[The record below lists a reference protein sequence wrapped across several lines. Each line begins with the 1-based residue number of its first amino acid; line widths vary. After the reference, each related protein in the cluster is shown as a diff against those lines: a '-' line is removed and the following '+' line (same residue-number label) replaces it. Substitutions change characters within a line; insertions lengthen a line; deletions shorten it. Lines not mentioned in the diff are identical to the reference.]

1 MEQIKINCKVSDFLE
16 LDDLQEF
23 QGELKKRTDDD
34 VEKIKKSILKYGFSF
49 PFFVWKNGEVNY
61 TLDGHGRLL
70 TLKRMRK
77 HGYDIPSLPVVFV
90 GAENEEEA
98 KNLLL
103 RLNSQYGK
111 MTKDSIL
118 DFIGDYTIDFEDLAL
133 PNGVISFGDLD
144 GEEYEMKIN
153 TPVYEITG
161 ECPEVSE
168 LVYET
173 KFDELDERI
182 DKANI
187 PDDIKR
193 FLKIAA
199 TRHFQFDYGKV
210 AEFYAHADKEVQEL
224 MEESALVIIDFDK
237 AIENGYVKMNKTLQ
251 ELVGDT
257 DDD

>member
-1 MEQIKINCKVSDFLE
+1 MGEIKINCKVSDFLE
-16 LDDLQEF
+16 LDELTEF

-34 VEKIKKSILKYGFSF
+34 VEKIKKSILEYGFSF
-49 PFFVWKNGEVNY
+49 PFFVWNNGEVNY
-61 TLDGHGRLL
+61 TLDGHGRIM

-77 HGYDIPSLPVVFV
+77 MGYDIPALPVVYV
-90 GAENEEEA
+90 GAESEEEA

-118 DFIGDYTIDFEDLAL
+118 DFIGDYEIDFEDLAL
-133 PNGVISFGDLD
+133 PNGVISF
-144 GEEYEMKIN
+144 EEIEDEPLEIK
-153 TPVYEITG
+153 TPIYEITG

-173 KFDELDERI
+173 KFDELDEKI
-182 DKANI
+182 DSADI
-187 PDDIKR
+187 PEDVKR

-199 TRHFQFDYGKV
+199 TRHFQFDYEKI

-224 MEESALVIIDFDK
+224 MEESALVIIDYKK
-237 AIENGYVKMNKTLQ
+237 AIEYGYAKFTETIK
-251 ELVGDT
+251 EIRDSEAEE
-257 DDD
+257 